1 MHGHSLGRVRSPE
14 PRRRKSCRASCFERS
29 CDLQEGSRSARST
42 LMERQPGNKSPGLTH
57 PTLWPPGGAP
67 LPNPIRSQRGRS
79 TWSKDTK
86 AILPSTECGSGGL
99 MGTYLAY
106 PTSSSVK
113 WAVVR
118 VKWDSVTGWPDSVP
132 VCFYYIQG
140 RKPLGKSLLQEG
152 ALCFCFASPGRRGVK
167 GAADVAS
174 WSIFWFQNLLQSS
187 SNQDGMVLA
196 EGQTAR
202 WNRLRIQK

>member
-1 MHGHSLGRVRSPE
+1 MGLPLGLPQECTFLTLLNRRHSKGVHSARALRPISPPGEKPQFPEAVATPMHGHSLGRVRSPE

-118 VKWDSVTGWPDSVP
+118 VK
-132 VCFYYIQG
+132 
-140 RKPLGKSLLQEG
+140 
-152 ALCFCFASPGRRGVK
+152 
-167 GAADVAS
+167 
-174 WSIFWFQNLLQSS
+174 
-187 SNQDGMVLA
+187 
-196 EGQTAR
+196 
-202 WNRLRIQK
+202 